1 MSSIVLFNYLIIY
14 NLIGLKQ
21 MTLDCGHMPDTVFP
35 DDFLSQKAWE
45 GLQSSREMLPS
56 EELILVYST
65 F

>member
-1 MSSIVLFNYLIIY
+1 
-14 NLIGLKQ
+14 

>member
-1 MSSIVLFNYLIIY
+1 
-14 NLIGLKQ
+14 
-21 MTLDCGHMPDTVFP
+21 MPDTVFP